1 MRYKLFIFDLDG
13 TLVDTSPGI
22 METVRQVEKSL
33 NIPPIPEEQ
42 LRGFIGPPLE
52 DSFQRYSSTP
62 ASRRHWTPSPPP
74 AGCRRW
80 RR

>member
-52 DSFQRYSSTP
+52 IGR
-62 ASRRHWTPSPPP
+62 AHV
-74 AGCRRW
+74 
-80 RR
+80 